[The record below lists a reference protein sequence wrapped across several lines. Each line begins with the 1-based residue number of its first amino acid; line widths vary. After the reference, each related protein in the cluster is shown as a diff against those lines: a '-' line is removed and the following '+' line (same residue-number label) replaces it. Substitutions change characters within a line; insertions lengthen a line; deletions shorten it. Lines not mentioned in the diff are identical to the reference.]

1 MMSNTD
7 YESLYHTCRWCKW
20 YQDGKCVNEA
30 FAGTQMDAEGVY
42 QVAED
47 GRLSGVI
54 EETLHSV
61 DTSKLEHD
69 LREVLQSF
77 KLSDKRLK
85 AFFEAFG
92 ECLTEFYDM
101 SLKEKL
107 DEAVSR
113 LYQGDAETRGT
124 EFKGGGV
131 EIADPTT
138 FYCKEFW

>member
-1 MMSNTD
+1 MMSNAD

-20 YQDGKCVNEA
+20 YQGGKCINEA
-30 FAGTQMDAEGVY
+30 FAGTQIDAEGVY

-54 EETLHSV
+54 EETLHSA

-92 ECLTEFYDM
+92 ECLTEFYDK
-101 SLKEKL
+101 SIK
-107 DEAVSR
+107 
-113 LYQGDAETRGT
+113 
-124 EFKGGGV
+124 
-131 EIADPTT
+131 
-138 FYCKEFW
+138 